1 MYAEHDPAP
10 RLRPYVRCYWTLRAD
25 VRPASRVLPDGCID
39 VIFDRRHPAA
49 RFVGTMTRPLL
60 LDGGGPVDVV
70 GVRFA
75 PGGAAPFLR
84 LPAQSITDDAVDVRE
99 TWRAGNDV
107 AVRIAEGE
115 HPLRALDQALLA
127 RLGEGEI
134 DAAVVAC
141 VRRIEAA
148 RGDVKISDLTTI
160 AGCSERQLGRRFTSH
175 VGVAPKRFARV
186 VRFRAVLDAAPHV
199 PRGGWADVA
208 ASLGF
213 ADQSHLL
220 REVRAIGGASLRTL
234 RPR

>member
-1 MYAEHDPAP
+1 VYAEHAPAP

-25 VRPASRVLPDGCID
+25 ARPYSRVLPDGCID
-39 VIFDRRHPAA
+39 VIFDRRRPGA

-60 LDGGGPVDVV
+60 LEVGGPVDVV
-70 GVRFA
+70 GVRFE

-99 TWRAGNDV
+99 TWRAGIDV
-107 AVRIAEGE
+107 ADRIADLE
-115 HPLRALDQALLA
+115 PLRELDAALLA
-127 RLGEGEI
+127 RLGDGEI
-134 DAAVVAC
+134 DAAVIAC
-141 VRRIEAA
+141 VRHIEAA
-148 RGDVKISDLTTI
+148 RGDVKISDLTRI
-160 AGCSERQLGRRFTSH
+160 AGCSERQLERRFASH
-175 VGVAPKRFARV
+175 VGVGPKRFARV

-220 REVRAIGGASLRTL
+220 REVRTIGGASLRTL

>member
-1 MYAEHDPAP
+1 MYAEHAPAP

-25 VRPASRVLPDGCID
+25 MRPSSRVLPDGCID
-39 VIFDRRHPAA
+39 VIFDRRRPAA

-60 LDGGGPVDVV
+60 IDAGGPVDVV
-70 GVRFA
+70 GVRFE

-99 TWRAGNDV
+99 TWRAGIDV
-107 AVRIAEGE
+107 ADRIAERE
-115 HPLRALDQALLA
+115 PLPELDAALLA
-127 RLGEGEI
+127 RLGDGEI
-134 DAAVVAC
+134 DAAVVVC
-141 VRRIEAA
+141 VRHIEAA
-148 RGDVKISDLTTI
+148 RGDMKISDLTRI

-175 VGVAPKRFARV
+175 VGVGPKRFARV

-220 REVRAIGGASLRTL
+220 REVRTIGGASLRTL